1 MKVGDLVMVKR
12 HPRGGLVRTG
22 VLVDVIQKKC
32 WRKDKLGPMVDW
44 RKVDPEP
51 HGVVMFDDSLLTI
64 PGTDLEV
71 INESR

>member
-1 MKVGDLVMVKR
+1 MVKR
-12 HPRGGLVRTG
+12 HPKGGLVRTG

-32 WRKDKLGPMVDW
+32 WRTDKLGHSVDW
-44 RKVDPEP
+44 NKVDPEP
-51 HGVVMFDDSLLTI
+51 HGIVMLDDSLLTS

>member
-12 HPRGGLVRTG
+12 HPKGGLVRTG

-32 WRKDKLGPMVDW
+32 WRTTQLGHSVDW
-44 RKVDPEP
+44 NKIDPEP
-51 HGVVMFDDSLLTI
+51 HGIVMFDDNLLTI
-64 PGTDLEV
+64 PATDIEV